1 MDAERKENIHQLPQ
15 EVRTELLKHC
25 GEPAEADS
33 GAVPQLLSELQ
44 SEAQFEPV
52 SEH

>member
-1 MDAERKENIHQLPQ
+1 MDAEREENLHQLPQ
-15 EVRTELLKHC
+15 EVRKKLLEDCREL
-25 GEPAEADS
+25 AETNG
-33 GAVPQLLSELQ
+33 GAVPQLLPKLQ